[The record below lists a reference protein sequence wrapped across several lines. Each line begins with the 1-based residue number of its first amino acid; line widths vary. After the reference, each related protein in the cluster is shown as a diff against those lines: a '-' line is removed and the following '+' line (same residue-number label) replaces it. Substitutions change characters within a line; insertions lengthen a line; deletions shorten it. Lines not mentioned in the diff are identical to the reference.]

1 MRVVDMMHEDG
12 RVFLK
17 SEWGQIGND
26 WPCVSFTK
34 SSVGEFL
41 RANFRPKR
49 DILIYVGTTNAEMT
63 ENHDHRSRLISTVSI
78 EPNQLLSTKKMI
90 PADVWARSTAKWG
103 DRWPHAMAVLNAA
116 NFFGPPFPYAR
127 EVIPSAYASLGQLT
141 HRGGV
146 AEVFSL
152 ERKALMG
159 LAVQGVELTLHRDVI
174 EYMHLRS
181 GIDAGTD
188 KYVNEEATRMANLII
203 ERVKRGGEQS
213 TRINPCRH
221 APNFFDLYNL
231 ILKKWQA
238 DQRGLCALCQGK
250 LIATMNP
257 ILQPSVD
264 RKDSNNIA
272 YDAENLQ
279 VTPSRVQSRKKQIWL
294 RSFRGVV
301 IYTARC

>member
-1 MRVVDMMHEDG
+1 VGLLILEVSEGGLNDFIDVRGKRAQGTPEFKCYTISARALAVASSVHQDGCREISTSRMRATHHAATQLWGGEADAAVDALVYLILGLVGDGIEEQRVHYGNLLLRFSEDGIVVDMMHEDG

-78 EPNQLLSTKKMI
+78 EPNQLISTKKMI

-141 HRGGV
+141 HPGGV
-146 AEVFSL
+146 ADVFSL

-159 LAVQGVELTLHRDVI
+159 LAVQ
-174 EYMHLRS
+174 
-181 GIDAGTD
+181 
-188 KYVNEEATRMANLII
+188 
-203 ERVKRGGEQS
+203 
-213 TRINPCRH
+213 
-221 APNFFDLYNL
+221 
-231 ILKKWQA
+231 
-238 DQRGLCALCQGK
+238 
-250 LIATMNP
+250 
-257 ILQPSVD
+257 
-264 RKDSNNIA
+264 
-272 YDAENLQ
+272 
-279 VTPSRVQSRKKQIWL
+279 
-294 RSFRGVV
+294 
-301 IYTARC
+301 

>member
-1 MRVVDMMHEDG
+1 M
-12 RVFLK
+12 
-17 SEWGQIGND
+17 
-26 WPCVSFTK
+26 
-34 SSVGEFL
+34 
-41 RANFRPKR
+41 
-49 DILIYVGTTNAEMT
+49 
-63 ENHDHRSRLISTVSI
+63 
-78 EPNQLLSTKKMI
+78 
-90 PADVWARSTAKWG
+90 
-103 DRWPHAMAVLNAA
+103 
-116 NFFGPPFPYAR
+116 
-127 EVIPSAYASLGQLT
+127 
-141 HRGGV
+141 
-146 AEVFSL
+146 
-152 ERKALMG
+152 
-159 LAVQGVELTLHRDVI
+159 
-174 EYMHLRS
+174 
-181 GIDAGTD
+181 
-188 KYVNEEATRMANLII
+188 II